1 MARAETPTLL
11 GLDRFAKIAGINPAH
26 FNQTGA
32 VSLDPAIFPLSDNKC
47 NDIWFQ
53 HSWQDAD
60 SISREDL
67 ARAIYDAEQEIARE
81 IGYTLAPQWVAN
93 EVHSYPRSFY
103 RDVYGVGLNVRGQFK
118 SIKPRYGKF
127 IEAGRRAVTLIGD
140 SATVVYTDSNSDGFF
155 DIATITTATTLTDV
169 CELKVYFEDEAGAQE
184 WEIREPRTKA
194 IVGANVVFTFDSW
207 LFVDPDLWEQYPD
220 SDGNPTQIDI
230 STVANFV
237 TTVDVY
243 REFTDFTQASAQF
256 FWERQPVRNV
266 NQIFCGSCGG
276 VGCEVC
282 TLITQDGCLHVR
294 NVKTGIVV
302 PVPATFDVADN
313 RWEGA
318 AWTECREPD
327 QVKLWYFAGE
337 LDERF
342 LRDESC
348 QPLSN
353 FWAHTI
359 AWLATARLERPF
371 CSCGNVTAWAT
382 DLRTDLAFTGTD
394 TSFFITTEMINQ
406 NPFGTRRGEVKAWQR
421 VAKFQEKIFE
431 GVAI

>member
-1 MARAETPTLL
+1 MARASTPTLL
-11 GLDRFAKIAGINPAH
+11 GLDRFAKIAGISPAH

-32 VSLDPAIFPLSDNKC
+32 VSLDPAIFPLDNRC
-47 NDIWFQ
+47 DDIWFQ
-53 HSWQDAD
+53 HSWQSAD
-60 SISREDL
+60 NISREDL
-67 ARAIYDAEQEIARE
+67 ARAIYDAEQELARE
-81 IGYTLAPQWVAN
+81 VGYKLAPQWVAN
-93 EVHSYPRSFY
+93 EVHNYPRPFY
-103 RDVYGVGLNVRGQFK
+103 RDVFGVGMNVRGQFK

-127 IEAGRRAVTLIGD
+127 IGAGRRATTLIGD
-140 SATVVYTDSNSDGFF
+140 SVTVVYTDPDGDGFF
-155 DIATITTATTLTDV
+155 DTATITTPTTLTDV

-184 WEIREPRTKA
+184 WEIREPRSKA

-237 TTVDVY
+237 TEIDVY

-276 VGCEVC
+276 VGCEQC

-294 NVKTGIVV
+294 NVKTGIAV
-302 PVPATFDVADN
+302 PVPATFDVTDN

-318 AWTECREPD
+318 TWTECREPD
-327 QVKLWYFAGE
+327 QVKLWYYAGE

-342 LRDESC
+342 LRDETC
-348 QPLSN
+348 QPLSDW
-353 FWAHTI
+353 WAHTI

-371 CSCGNVTAWAT
+371 CSCGNVTAWAD
-382 DLRTDLAFTGTD
+382 DLRQDLAFTGTD